1 SIVFVLLHFCGQ
13 VNSRLS
19 IVHLFEWRWLDIA
32 EECERYLA
40 PCGFDAVQISPPNE
54 SIVVEEPHRPWWER
68 YQPISYKLCSRSG
81 TEQELRDM
89 ISRCNS
95 VKIYA
100 DVVINHMCASS
111 GGGGRRSTCG
121 SYFNASKEEFPSVP
135 YSTPHFNDDKCT
147 SASGN
152 IENYQDIYQRHVR
165 DKVAE
170 YMNSLIGMGVAN
182 IRVAGGPQDH
192 SKSHTLKKKEIF
204 FFEVI
209 DLGGEPVKCS
219 EYFGHGHVT
228 EFKYGAVLGA
238 IICRWNGDKLQV
250 LYCRTWRESCALI
263 GHGAGGASILTFWEP
278 RLYRMAVAFMLARP
292 YGVTRVMSSYRWD
305 RQIAEGEDQNNW
317 MGLNV
322 FHASFPT
329 FLFTFR
335 NMVAFC
341 NIVDGQPLVN
351 WWDNGENQ
359 IAFGHGDRGFIVIN
373 KDVCMAAGVYCD
385 VISGQQRGRKCTGKR
400 IAVGLDG
407 RARFTIKPS
416 EHDPLIAIHTESKL

>member
-1 SIVFVLLHFCGQ
+1 VKYITPHKPGGTA
-13 VNSRLS
+13 

-182 IRVAGGPQDH
+182 IRVAGGPQGH
-192 SKSHTLKKKEIF
+192 LWQITLHLPGKIF

-238 IICRWNGDKLQV
+238 IICRWNGDKLAWCNHDNQ
-250 LYCRTWRESCALI
+250 R

>member
-1 SIVFVLLHFCGQ
+1 SRWFGIVFTG
-13 VNSRLS
+13 SWSWSLS
-19 IVHLFEWRWLDIA
+19 LYHSSKKPGGTAIVHLFEWRWLDIA

-170 YMNSLIGMGVAN
+170 YMNSLIG
-182 IRVAGGPQDH
+182 
-192 SKSHTLKKKEIF
+192 SKFKGASVVVFHTLKKKEIF

-238 IICRWNGDKLQV
+238 IICRWNGDKLAWCNHDNQ
-250 LYCRTWRESCALI
+250 R

-278 RLYRMAVAFMLARP
+278 RMAVAFMLARP

>member
-1 SIVFVLLHFCGQ
+1 MQLLSTKPGGTA
-13 VNSRLS
+13 

-182 IRVAGGPQDH
+182 IRVAGGPQGH
-192 SKSHTLKKKEIF
+192 LWQITLHLPGKIF

-238 IICRWNGDKLQV
+238 IICRWNGDKLAD
-250 LYCRTWRESCALI
+250 LKTWRESCALI
-263 GHGAGGASILTFWEP
+263 GHGAGGASILTFWDTVH